1 MEGVEDVKHILERIY
16 GLKKGS
22 EAFGKIFPLIKSLP
36 TIKKREQQTYFS
48 QEDVVLITYGDSLN
62 RSGEAP
68 LSTLHK
74 FANIFFKD
82 VFSTIHILPFF
93 PFSSDDGFSVM
104 DFFSVNPQLGTWSD
118 INKLGVDFRLMFDHV
133 LNHVSAKSRWF
144 EKYLKGEE
152 GFEDLAIE
160 VEPSVDLS
168 EVTRPRS
175 LPLLTE
181 FKKSSG
187 NMVHLWTTF
196 SADQIDLNYKS
207 IDVLEKIVK
216 TLLFYVKQGAT
227 IIRFD
232 AIAYLWK
239 EIGTNCIHLSQTHD
253 MVKLFRKILDLVA
266 PNVIILTETNVP
278 HSENVSYFGDGQ
290 DEAQMVYNFTLPPL
304 LFYSFAKED
313 STVLSEWA
321 KGLYIDSP
329 SNTFFNF
336 TASHDGIG
344 VRPLEGI
351 LPKEEINRLIEIVKN
366 NGGDVSFKKNSDG
379 SKSPYELNITYIDA
393 LLKKKYIPDTYHTQR
408 FLASQ
413 AIKLALPGVPA
424 VYIHSILGS
433 RNWNEGVRQMKSA
446 RTINREKLQI
456 DTVLSQLKDPESF
469 RSKIFEQYMELI
481 KIRKKQSAFHPN
493 ADFEILEI
501 DNRLFAIARYSKKQE
516 IYAITNITSQTY
528 SVSLSKDLVPS
539 RMEDLITGKIIQTS
553 SFRLNPYQ
561 YLWLNT
567 TDI

>member
-1 MEGVEDVKHILERIY
+1 MEGIEDVKHILERIY
-16 GLKKGS
+16 GSKKGI
-22 EAFGKIFPLIKSLP
+22 EAFNKILPLIKSLP
-36 TIKKREQQTYFS
+36 AIKREEQAYFS

-62 RSGEAP
+62 QSGEAP
-68 LSTLHK
+68 LCTLHK
-74 FANIFFKD
+74 FANSFFKD

-104 DFFSVNPQLGTWSD
+104 DFLSVKPQLGTWRD
-118 INKLGVDFRLMFDHV
+118 INKLGGDFRLMFDHV

-144 EKYLKGEE
+144 EKYLEGEE
-152 GFEDLAIE
+152 GFKDLAIE
-160 VEPSVDLS
+160 VDPSVDLS
-168 EVTRPRS
+168 KVTRPRS

-181 FKKSSG
+181 FKKSTG
-187 NMVHLWTTF
+187 TIVHLWTTF

-216 TLLFYVKQGAT
+216 ALLFYVRQGAT

-253 MVKLFRKILDLVA
+253 MVKLFRIILDLVA
-266 PNVIILTETNVP
+266 PNVIIITETNVP

-304 LFYSFAKED
+304 LFYSFAKENAM
-313 STVLSEWA
+313 VLSEWA
-321 KGLYIDSP
+321 KGLDIESP

-351 LPKEEINRLIEIVKN
+351 LPKKEINRLIEIVKN
-366 NGGDVSFKKNSDG
+366 NGGDVSYKKNSDG
-379 SKSPYELNITYIDA
+379 SESPYELNITYIDA
-393 LLKKKYIPDTYHTQR
+393 LLNKKYKPDTYHTQR

-446 RTINREKLQI
+446 RTINREKLQVE
-456 DTVLSQLKDPESF
+456 TVLSQLKDPESF
-469 RSKIFEQYMELI
+469 RSKVFDRYMELI

-493 ADFEILEI
+493 ADFKILEI
-501 DNRLFAIARYSKKQE
+501 DTRVFAMARYGKKQK
-516 IYAITNITSQTY
+516 IYAITNITSQTF
-528 SVSLSKDLVPS
+528 SVSLSKDLVPP
-539 RMEDLITGKIIQTS
+539 RMEDLITGKICRTS

-561 YLWLNT
+561 SVWLST